1 MEQKILRIN
10 ENTDIAE
17 NVFKIVLEG
26 DIEEPLP
33 GQFVNIK
40 IPGKYLRRP
49 ISVCDYEP
57 GALTLC
63 YKTVGE
69 GTEILSTLKAGE
81 ALDVL
86 TGLGNG
92 YDLTSPGNTP
102 LLIGGGMGTAPL
114 FYLART
120 LKELYTSL
128 EVAIGFNSRN
138 EIFYKEEFENLG
150 CRLTISTV
158 DGSFGTKGFVTDILP
173 KKYSS
178 FFACGPLPMMKAVN
192 KAAKTSGQFSLEE
205 RMGCGF
211 GACMGCSIK
220 VKSDPAP
227 GGAAASADRAKV
239 KSGISPAG
247 DSEFRIP
254 DPERRTP
261 NSEFQITNS
270 EFRTPNSKF
279 QIPNSELTPPVL
291 YKRICKDGPVFKR
304 EEIIWED

>member
-17 NVFKIVLEG
+17 NVFRIVLEG
-26 DIEEPLP
+26 DVEKHLP
-33 GQFVNIK
+33 GQFVNIM

-49 ISVCDYEP
+49 ISVCDCEP
-57 GALTLC
+57 GILTLC

-69 GTEILSTLKAGE
+69 GTKILSTLKAGQ

-92 YDLTSPGNTP
+92 YDLALPGDAP
-102 LLIGGGMGTAPL
+102 LLIGGGMGAAPL
-114 FYLART
+114 FFLART
-120 LKELYTSL
+120 LKEKYTSL
-128 EVAIGFNSRN
+128 EVVIGFNSRK
-138 EIFYKEEFENLG
+138 EMFYKEEFENLG
-150 CRLTISTV
+150 CRLTVSTV

-192 KAAKTSGQFSLEE
+192 KAVNTSGQFSLEE

-220 VKSDPAP
+220 VRPDPAP
-227 GGAAASADRAKV
+227 GAAAASADRAKV
-239 KSGISPAG
+239 KSKIYPAA
-247 DSEFRIP
+247 DS
-254 DPERRTP
+254 ERRTP
-261 NSEFQITNS
+261 DSE
-270 EFRTPNSKF
+270 F